1 MLGSEG
7 GGHLLIGILGIEAGL
22 FEDSR
27 MTREDRE
34 KIGSGQPGLTT
45 ACANRHHLQDK
56 NTVAAINL
64 IFDTHS
70 LEVPI
75 GHMDR

>member
-34 KIGSGQPGLTT
+34 KQALGNQG
-45 ACANRHHLQDK
+45 
-56 NTVAAINL
+56 
-64 IFDTHS
+64 
-70 LEVPI
+70 
-75 GHMDR
+75 